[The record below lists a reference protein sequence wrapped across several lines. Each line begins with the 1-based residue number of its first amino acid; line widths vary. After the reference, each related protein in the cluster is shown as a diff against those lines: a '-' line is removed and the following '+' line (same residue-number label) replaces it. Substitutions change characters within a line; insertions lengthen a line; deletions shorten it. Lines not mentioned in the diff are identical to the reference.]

1 MYCKRENTA
10 PFLITSQFLDIIQ
23 VLITGTFLK
32 SLPDVAKCNWS
43 CMFGEVEVPAEIL
56 ANGVLCC
63 SAPPHAVGQVPFY
76 VTCSNR
82 LACSEVREFDYRV
95 GSTKDVDIAV
105 IYGGTTNEM
114 LLYFRL
120 EKLLSLR
127 SISPPS
133 HFVEGVTVKLD
144 LISKIIS
151 LKEEEEY
158 YQMVETTSQKDL
170 SQHEGKEHLLK
181 MLMKEKLYSW
191 LLHKVSEDGKGPSV
205 LDDEG
210 QGVIHLAAALGYD
223 WAIKPIVTAEVSIN
237 FRDINGWTA
246 LHWAAF
252 CGRQDPLNL
261 ICFLYILFEFYGTQV
276 VFCRQ
281 NQPRDIYIF
290 VIEPGDIWLEV

>member
-1 MYCKRENTA
+1 
-10 PFLITSQFLDIIQ
+10 
-23 VLITGTFLK
+23 LK

-63 SAPPHAVGQVPFY
+63 CAPPHAVGQVPFY

-95 GSTKDVDIAV
+95 GSTKDIDIAV

-114 LLYFRL
+114 FLYLRL

-127 SISPPS
+127 SISPTS
-133 HFVEGVTVKLD
+133 HFVEGVTVKQD

-151 LKEEEEY
+151 LKDEDEY

-170 SQHEGKEHLLK
+170 SQHEVKEHLLK

-261 ICFLYILFEFYGTQV
+261 ICYLYILSEFY
-276 VFCRQ
+276 
-281 NQPRDIYIF
+281 
-290 VIEPGDIWLEV
+290 